1 MLFFSFYLEVL
12 ERAQTLD
19 DISSKLSIYQDKV
32 RDVNH
37 SLHRLEDRLLS
48 HDALGDSS
56 RDHKLLARMKVQ
68 IYQLKTYV
76 LSSFKLYLLP
86 YLYLL
91 ENLHYASNNFMP
103 TSKFEIQVYLRYII
117 FY

>member
-1 MLFFSFYLEVL
+1 ML

-19 DISSKLSIYQDKV
+19 DISSKLNIYQDKV

-68 IYQLKTYV
+68 IYQFENFV
-76 LSSFKLYLLP
+76 LSSFKLNLLLIFLFLSYSSWNAYYL
-86 YLYLL
+86 
-91 ENLHYASNNFMP
+91 N
-103 TSKFEIQVYLRYII
+103 QVRV
-117 FY
+117 